1 MPQIFHYKATRATNI
16 LFLALSNPYGWRANA
31 TSTHLIVYLIFV
43 LEFFGVETYLQ
54 HVSLFNAASKW
65 RWSRSF
71 TMNLIHFDT
80 AENQFFSKSI
90 FTFIAARARPTIIER
105 ENSRDF
111 AFALLIKRPFYS
123 LHYLI
128 EKKIHH
134 RCNETEGTEKRTLTL
149 KSTQFKCI
157 QHNAS
162 SIEWVY
168 FVLQNDYSTKKK
180 KHQMHTEVSMGCFTE
195 SFYIFTEFHVNCI
208 LLLLLLPWKL
218 KKIYI
223 STKVLLQWTEFQ

>member
-128 EKKIHH
+128 EKKKFTIDAMKLNAQK
-134 RCNETEGTEKRTLTL
+134 NERWL
-149 KSTQFKCI
+149 S
-157 QHNAS
+157 
-162 SIEWVY
+162 
-168 FVLQNDYSTKKK
+168 
-180 KHQMHTEVSMGCFTE
+180 
-195 SFYIFTEFHVNCI
+195 
-208 LLLLLLPWKL
+208 
-218 KKIYI
+218 
-223 STKVLLQWTEFQ
+223 KVLNLNAFNTMQAQ